1 MKVFYFHTFQ
11 SFLPG
16 FPREEEGESEL
27 VRKSKFPN
35 IKVYRDAHVKKNG
48 QKAKKKAKNG
58 KQKKGGKKGKFK
70 RGKKRTK
77 KGNKLKVRN
86 KLKARKKM
94 RKAKRKGGNRKAKG
108 QKQETSNCR
117 NLTCLNDLLEVL
129 KVDKDTVQNF
139 IQQNRRLKSRLE
151 LAGFCLT

>member
-35 IKVYRDAHVKKNG
+35 IKVYRDHVKKNG
-48 QKAKKKAKNG
+48 QKAKKKVKNG
-58 KQKKGGKKGKFK
+58 KQKKGGKKRKSK

-77 KGNKLKVRN
+77 KGNKLKVRK
-86 KLKARKKM
+86 KLKARKKL
-94 RKAKRKGGNRKAKG
+94 RKSKRKGGNRKTAKG
-108 QKQETSNCR
+108 EKQETSNCS